1 MMQAASYECQKKGL
15 SKISRFGI
23 RSGQGA
29 KTRPVRNTRYW
40 QLLWVASAAVM
51 VIVSLWV
58 KSPLPCR
65 ALRPESLVATFSTA
79 GD

>member
-23 RSGQGA
+23 RIGQGA

-40 QLLWVASAAVM
+40 QLLWVASEEVM

-58 KSPLPCR
+58 KSPLPCH
-65 ALRPESLVATFSTA
+65 APPPESLATTFSTSWN
-79 GD
+79 